1 MQPPCRRLSTE
12 FVSVNALGRYGWVSA
27 GPDELPVC
35 DNPELSAG
43 QRCKTGRGVDRTQ
56 ELPGWDAEGSYVPW
70 LFQNA
75 LLLPGYLNQEP
86 LPETEDFP
94 LDSWAA
100 FVAAIEDGRPVLD
113 LLAARVTHLFLRP

>member
-1 MQPPCRRLSTE
+1 
-12 FVSVNALGRYGWVSA
+12 
-27 GPDELPVC
+27 
-35 DNPELSAG
+35 
-43 QRCKTGRGVDRTQ
+43 
-56 ELPGWDAEGSYVPW
+56 VPW

-86 LPETEDFP
+86 VPETEDFP

-113 LLAARVTHLFLRP
+113 LLAARVTDLFLRP